1 MISPSAMFLLYPM
14 AEENAIE
21 GYSREQFIDD
31 VVRCGVKDIRQLLD
45 EGKVSLKISY
55 SLFYMFYVLQ
65 ELTVFKLISLR
76 LV

>member
-1 MISPSAMFLLYPM
+1 MFLLYPM